1 MSSNKQTTIKVGGLG
16 WKVSHLIVIWQC
28 TLRRPANFHVTTS
41 RIIIFCTDYRYPM
54 KPFFNDNPKLRA
66 NWADR
71 PNKFLGICGI
81 LGRTISG
88 PNLALSMISIILLF
102 FLQKTL
108 LFRTNPK
115 YIPNMILAQ
124 KNHASIICELLH
136 MYYFLLL
143 SLACHLRLLIIL
155 GWPKIMKYMKSK
167 KSEQTD

>member
-28 TLRRPANFHVTTS
+28 TLRRPANFRVTTS

-66 NWADR
+66 N
-71 PNKFLGICGI
+71 KFFGICGI
-81 LGRTISG
+81 LGRTISV

-102 FLQKTL
+102 FLQ
-108 LFRTNPK
+108 
-115 YIPNMILAQ
+115 
-124 KNHASIICELLH
+124 NHTSIICELLH

-155 GWPKIMKYMKSK
+155 GWPKIMKYMKSE